1 VARSLLKAH
10 VGDVV
15 RLATP
20 AGVQTLEVLLVVYPA
35 PAEA

>member
-1 VARSLLKAH
+1 

-20 AGVQTLEVLLVVYPA
+20 AGVQTLEVLSVAYPT
-35 PAEA
+35 PPEP